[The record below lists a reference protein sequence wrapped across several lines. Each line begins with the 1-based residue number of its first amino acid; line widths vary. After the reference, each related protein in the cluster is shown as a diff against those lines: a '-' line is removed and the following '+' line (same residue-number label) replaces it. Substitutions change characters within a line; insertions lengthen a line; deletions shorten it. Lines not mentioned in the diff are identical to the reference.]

1 MRNKGLAGQQT
12 LVWDAQ
18 NRLSQVQ
25 DSNGDLLEQYW
36 YDVDGARVKKVSGAT
51 TTYSSMVVL
60 GQRDLQSFAT
70 AFLTEISATW
80 RLEGQLSM
88 KWYI

>member
-1 MRNKGLAGQQT
+1 MTVRNKGLAGQQT
-12 LVWDAQ
+12 LVWDDEK
-18 NRLSQVQ
+18 RLSQVL
-25 DSNGDLLEQYW
+25 DNNADLLEQCL
-36 YDVDGARVKKVSGAT
+36 YDVDGARVKKVSGTT

-80 RLEGQLSM
+80 RLEG
-88 KWYI
+88 